1 MADETTTKPVVRTE
15 RGTFAPGTGR
25 PSYSGAPKGSKLRRL
40 DVIIAEMEAKLCR
53 NCDPVVTLLELGSGH
68 DALAER
74 ELARHDPELV
84 ALVKAKHDWRVV
96 TADNMEQ
103 RGYSSDEYAIAL
115 ALRLADVPRD
125 VRIDAAKAASRFA
138 RPVLAA
144 TEVSGP
150 DKGAIPIAQ
159 FPLGALMKDDESR
172 RLLENMQIAIAEEV
186 RKSTAQELVDEE
198 DAALA
203 EQDAAREEQ
212 E

>member
-15 RGTFAPGTGR
+15 RGTFAPGSGR
-25 PSYSGAPKGSKLRRL
+25 PSYSGTPKGSKLRRL
-40 DVIIAEMEAKLCR
+40 DVIIAEMEVKLCR
-53 NCDPVVTLLELGSGH
+53 NCDPVVTLLELSAGH

-74 ELARHDPELV
+74 DLSRHDPELIEM
-84 ALVKAKHDWRVV
+84 VKARHDWRTV
-96 TADNMEQ
+96 TADNMEDK
-103 RGYSSDEYAIAL
+103 GYSADEYSIAL

-186 RKSTAQELVDEE
+186 RKSTASEIIEE
-198 DAALA
+198 EEAALA
-203 EQDAAREEQ
+203 EQAEERER
-212 E
+212 